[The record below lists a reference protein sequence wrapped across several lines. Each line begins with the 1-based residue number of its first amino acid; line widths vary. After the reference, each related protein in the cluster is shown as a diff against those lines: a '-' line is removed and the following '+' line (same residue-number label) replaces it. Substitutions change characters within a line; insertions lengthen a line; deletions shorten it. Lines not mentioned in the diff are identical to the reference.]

1 MTITRRTVLAGGAA
15 LALASRL
22 NAAAPNSLEAA
33 AVSRGRHF
41 GSAIG
46 MGQYPDPRYRA
57 VIEAECGRDRARR
70 TNSRCTP
77 FIRMGPTHSISPR
90 PISWSTMRRSTGF

>member
-1 MTITRRTVLAGGAA
+1 MNITRRGVLAGGAA

-22 NAAAPNSLEAA
+22 NAAPLPDSLDAIA
-33 AVSRGRHF
+33 GSKGRHF

-57 VIEAECGRDRARR
+57 LIEAECGATTRAIGR
-70 TNSRCTP
+70 
-77 FIRMGPTHSISPR
+77 
-90 PISWSTMRRSTGF
+90 